1 VAVALRRQP
10 VEPRTAVTS
19 ALSAAEVQRL
29 YALAEL
35 FEVDGLGEHTAPYA
49 VVVEV
54 AGVAG
59 GVVGDFTGPMG
70 RPMPLE
76 LWSCV
81 LGKVDTRDPISDVL
95 VAAVESYRREA
106 PRYWRN
112 LHPSHHPNPST
123 DPERKAPS

>member
-1 VAVALRRQP
+1 MVVALRREP
-10 VEPRTAVTS
+10 VEAVTVPTS
-19 ALSAAEVQRL
+19 ALTAAEVSHL
-29 YALAEL
+29 HTLAEL

-49 VVVEV
+49 VVVVVAEV
-54 AGVAG
+54 AGGPVE
-59 GVVGDFTGPMG
+59 DFTGPMG

-81 LGKVDTRDPISDVL
+81 LAKVDFTAPVGDVL

-112 LHPSHHPNPST
+112 LPPSHHP
-123 DPERKAPS
+123 A